1 MVVTQMTND
10 AAEVV
15 RRVYKELDPSIDEDG
30 PIDINVNFCGSWMTR
45 GHQSSWLCRSTLNIL

>member
-45 GHQSSWLCRSTLNIL
+45 GHQSNWLLDPR